1 MSFTSLYFFPFVVIV
16 LAVYWLALPKKAFF
30 QNALLLLSSLVFIGV
45 NDWQASIL
53 IAVSGILNLLL
64 VRHMNNMEEG
74 NSNKWFFYAGCLANI
89 LLLCLCFHTERRR
102 HRLQELLFAAR
113 HKLFHLSAYRLLD

>member
-74 NSNKWFFYAGCLANI
+74 NSK
-89 LLLCLCFHTERRR
+89 
-102 HRLQELLFAAR
+102 
-113 HKLFHLSAYRLLD
+113 KLREIDRASYL